1 MSRWL
6 QSGRRRNKTR
16 RNKLTETWHLLK
28 GRGARSGPA
37 ARALGCVATQGGAGG
52 WRGPRGCRAGGGAAA
67 KPAGLRA
74 RGRSYLRGRGRTD
87 SAGFSAGEGCPQGR
101 GRESAWSSGEKGP
114 CEAAGVTGQLA
125 RACAR
130 APVCACAVRA
140 CVRACE
146 RACERQARPIFRGR
160 GPPPLARVPPLR
172 PGCETA
178 KTRRA
183 GVWKRGLTCSR
194 DKPA

>member
-140 CVRACE
+140 CVRA
-146 RACERQARPIFRGR
+146 RGR
-160 GPPPLARVPPLR
+160 HGLSLEGAALRLWPGCPLCVRDVKQRRLARRVF
-172 PGCETA
+172 GSA
-178 KTRRA
+178 A
-183 GVWKRGLTCSR
+183 
-194 DKPA
+194 